1 MGRFSSD
8 VRKKFFT
15 QKVMRQWHMMPGE
28 AIGALSLAV
37 FKTRVDE
44 VLGNL
49 IWWVAALPMAGL
61 LELDDL

>member
-1 MGRFSSD
+1 
-8 VRKKFFT
+8 
-15 QKVMRQWHMMPGE
+15 MRQWHMMPGE

>member
-1 MGRFSSD
+1 
-8 VRKKFFT
+8 
-15 QKVMRQWHMMPGE
+15 MMPGE

-61 LELDDL
+61 LELYDL